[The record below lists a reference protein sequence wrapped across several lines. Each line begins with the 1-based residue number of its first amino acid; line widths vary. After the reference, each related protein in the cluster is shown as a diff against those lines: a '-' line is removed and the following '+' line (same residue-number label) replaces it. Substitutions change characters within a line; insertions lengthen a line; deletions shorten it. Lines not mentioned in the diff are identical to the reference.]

1 MLSILQA
8 HREMDL
14 GVLATKAEVSLR
26 RAAAIVE
33 GLERGGLVHRHCPD
47 PEVTLLRITPRA
59 PTGLEA
65 HKPPVETPRPAK
77 GGGRH

>member
-8 HREMDL
+8 HREMDV
-14 GVLATKAEVSLR
+14 GMLATKAEVSLR

-33 GLERGGLVHRHCPD
+33 GLEREGLVHRHCPE
-47 PEVTLLRITPRA
+47 PAVTLVRIVA
-59 PTGLEA
+59 A

>member
-14 GVLATKAEVSLR
+14 SVLATKAEVSLR

-33 GLERGGLVHRHCPD
+33 GLEREGLVHRHCP
-47 PEVTLLRITPRA
+47 ERAVTVVPIA
-59 PTGLEA
+59 AA
-65 HKPPVETPRPAK
+65 HKPPVEPPLPAK